1 MPDPNNPIPSVETD
15 EISELDLG
23 PGSLPQRNNTSLSS
37 YILSIAGQFYDPR
50 SPEEQINAFGEQ
62 IRRRTHEFGELTLG
76 ANVTRREFLI
86 GACKSNINARLDL
99 AIQIYKE
106 MEAYERAAANIR
118 TVVGPKYIKAHKE
131 KNTNARDWEKAR
143 ADMHDALIPASKSL
157 QKLEVNIFEGSPRTA
172 LTLTIEP
179 L

>member
-1 MPDPNNPIPSVETD
+1 MSDPNTPIPSVETD
-15 EISELDLG
+15 EISDLDLG

-50 SPEEQINAFGEQ
+50 SPEEQINSFGEQ
-62 IRRRTHEFGELTLG
+62 IRRRTHEFGELALG

-86 GACKSNINARLDL
+86 GACKSNI
-99 AIQIYKE
+99 
-106 MEAYERAAANIR
+106 
-118 TVVGPKYIKAHKE
+118 
-131 KNTNARDWEKAR
+131 NARDWEKAR